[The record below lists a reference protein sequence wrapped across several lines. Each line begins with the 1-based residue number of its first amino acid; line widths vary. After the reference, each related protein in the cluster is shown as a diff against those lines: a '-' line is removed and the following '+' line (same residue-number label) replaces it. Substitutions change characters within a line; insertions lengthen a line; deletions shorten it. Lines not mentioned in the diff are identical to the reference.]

1 MTHLVLG
8 AGPIGTTLALQL
20 VERGDHVRLLTRSGS
35 GPDHPAIERVRG
47 DATDIE
53 AVERAARGVEAIH
66 HCIHATEYRADVWRR
81 ELPVAERTVLRA
93 AAREGVVVTFPESLY
108 GLDAAPQPFTET
120 SARTPGSAKGAVR
133 VDLLAAREAAPV
145 RTVSVTASD
154 YFGPL
159 ARANAHA
166 GERMIV
172 PLLRGRTVRPLGSAD
187 QPHSFT
193 YLPDLAEAMIRAADD
208 AHCSGLLFAPTGPAV
223 TQREL
228 IARYAAAADVP
239 VPRVRPIPGTA
250 VRLLGRVQRDM
261 RELAEMLHQWE
272 RPFVMD
278 SSASESLLGL
288 KPTDL
293 DTAVD
298 TTIAWWRDQPR

>member
-8 AGPIGTTLALQL
+8 AGPIGTTLALRL
-20 VERGDHVRLLTRSGS
+20 AERGDHVRLMTRSGS
-35 GPDHPAIERVRG
+35 GPDHRAIDRVVG
-47 DATDIE
+47 DATDSE
-53 AVERAARGVEAIH
+53 AVERAARGAEAIH
-66 HCIHATEYRADVWRR
+66 HCIHATAYRAHAWRR
-81 ELPVAERTVLRA
+81 ELPAAERLVLRA
-93 AAREGVVVTFPESLY
+93 AEREGVVVTFPESLY

-145 RTVSVTASD
+145 RTVSVAASD
-154 YFGPL
+154 YFGPF
-159 ARANAHA
+159 ARTTAHA

-193 YLPDLAEAMIRAADD
+193 YLPDLAEAMIRAAEDP
-208 AHCSGLLFAPTGPAV
+208 HCSGLLFAPTGPAC

-228 IARYAAAADVP
+228 VARYAAAAGVP
-239 VPRVRPIPGTA
+239 VPRIRPIPGA
-250 VRLLGRVQRDM
+250 AIRALGLIQRDM

-278 SSASESLLGL
+278 SSATEALLGL

-293 DTAVD
+293 DTAVE
-298 TTIAWWRDQPR
+298 TTIAWWRDQQR